1 MFIRPSRFGVRP
13 DMSIRLIPFAASLSL
28 LAGLGAASAQTA
40 LAPTG
45 APQEVDTQA
54 IVDALFKA
62 GGNQPNVRG
71 SGAKGVCVKGTFTP
85 SAEAPSL
92 SKAPHFAKA
101 NAEKPLPMTARFSM
115 GGSNPKVS
123 DKAKPV
129 TRGFSMRIADPAG
142 DMVFVFISAPV
153 FGTKTPQQLLDFATV
168 RAPGPD
174 GKPDAEKI
182 KAFGAANPETTRQAA
197 WLNARPVPASY
208 AGVDYWDVHAYTL
221 TDAKGTA
228 TVAKLKTVAAAGQ
241 IGLSDDEVKAKPD
254 AFYADEL
261 KERLAQGPAR
271 FDLVA
276 ILGEAGDPTNDP
288 TVQWPEESRKSVK
301 LGTLAITALEPAA
314 TCDGATFDPVVDLPA
329 GVAGP
334 ADDPMFAIRSP
345 AYAISLSRRAN

>member
-1 MFIRPSRFGVRP
+1 MRPN
-13 DMSIRLIPFAASLSL
+13 L
-28 LAGLGAASAQTA
+28 LLLGGIAA
-40 LAPTG
+40 LALAVP
-45 APQEVDTQA
+45 AKAEPETQA

-71 SGAKGVCVKGTFTP
+71 SGAKGVCAKGHFTP
-85 SAEAPSL
+85 SAEAQGL
-92 SKAPHFAKA
+92 SKAPHFKDAP
-101 NAEKPLPMTARFSM
+101 EKPLPVTARFSM

-129 TRGFSMRIADPAG
+129 TRGFSMRIAHPTG

-168 RAPGPD
+168 RAPGPN

-208 AGVDYWDVHAYTL
+208 AGVDYWGVHAYTL

-228 TVAKLKTVAAAGQ
+228 TVAKLKTAATAGQ
-241 IGLSDDEVKAKPD
+241 LGLTDDEAKAKPD

-261 KERLAQGPAR
+261 KERLSQGPAR

-276 ILGEAGDPTNDP
+276 ILGEPGDPTHDP
-288 TVQWPEESRKSVK
+288 TVLWPEENRKAVT
-301 LGTLAITALEPAA
+301 LGTVAIDALEPAA
-314 TCDGATFDPVVDLPA
+314 TCDAATFDPVVDLPG

>member
-1 MFIRPSRFGVRP
+1 MTST
-13 DMSIRLIPFAASLSL
+13 RLTPFCAASLML
-28 LAGLGAASAQTA
+28 LAAGGGAYAQQA
-40 LAPTG
+40 
-45 APQEVDTQA
+45 DTQA

-85 SAEAPSL
+85 SAEAPGL
-92 SKAPHFAKA
+92 SKAPHFTKT
-101 NAEKPLPMTARFSM
+101 LPVTARFSM

-123 DKAKPV
+123 DKTKPV

-174 GKPDAEKI
+174 GKPDADKI
-182 KAFGAANPETTRQAA
+182 KAFSAANPETTRQAA

-208 AGVDYWDVHAYTL
+208 AGVDYWGVHAYTL
-221 TDAKGTA
+221 TDAKGKA
-228 TVAKLKTVAAAGQ
+228 TVAKLKTVAVAGQ
-241 IGLSDDEVKAKPD
+241 LGLTDDEAKAKAD

-261 KERLAQGPAR
+261 KERLAQGPAS

-276 ILGEAGDPTNDP
+276 ILGEAGDPTSDP
-288 TVQWPEESRKSVK
+288 TAQWPEAERKSVK
-301 LGTLAITALEPAA
+301 LGTLAIAALEPAA
-314 TCDGATFDPVVDLPA
+314 TCDGATFDPVADLPE
-329 GVAGP
+329 GIAGP

-345 AYAISLSRRAN
+345 AYALSLSRRTN